1 MPVSNYNA
9 LFSETMTVSVVN
21 IIFAKHQYVS
31 IVNVR
36 FTSQHRCM
44 KMQPHRDANVATSF
58 FCSVKTTRKVER
70 WISIHLKKTN
80 KKKARWT
87 HSNYHLPSLLHVCT
101 ADDKASSETPG
112 LWSRGGERHQRA
124 QLLPLHGLGETGEQG
139 GATTLQ
145 TESCKSVPAKPDM
158 TADKHVQVTSRT
170 IISAQNTLW
179 PE

>member
-70 WISIHLKKTN
+70 WISIHLKKQT
-80 KKKARWT
+80 KKKQGGHT
-87 HSNYHLPSLLHVCT
+87 VIVSLLHVCT